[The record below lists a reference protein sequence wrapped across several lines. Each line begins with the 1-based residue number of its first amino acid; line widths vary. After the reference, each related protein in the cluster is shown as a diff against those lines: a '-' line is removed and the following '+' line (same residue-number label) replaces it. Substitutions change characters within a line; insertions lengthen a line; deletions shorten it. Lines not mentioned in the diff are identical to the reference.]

1 MFAKQL
7 MIKQVPAGHVFL
19 TKSSKDDNLYKIIKG
34 EVSFKKGKN
43 GECMLKGKGEFIE
56 NF

>member
-7 MIKQVPAGHVFL
+7 MIKQVPASQVFL
-19 TKSSKDDNLYKIIKG
+19 SYSSKDDNLYKIVKG

-43 GECMLKGKGEFIE
+43 GECLLKGKGEFIE